1 MNVLRVE
8 RQGLVGEAWN
18 KILFLHKI
26 FLWHVICME
35 ERAMTKIGLPD
46 SNTGV
51 DPAARYA
58 TDAEVELADW
68 LRHRLE
74 ERYLG
79 SSDSPSD
86 MPVRAD
92 EVH

>member
-1 MNVLRVE
+1 
-8 RQGLVGEAWN
+8 
-18 KILFLHKI
+18 
-26 FLWHVICME
+26 
-35 ERAMTKIGLPD
+35 MTKIGLPD
-46 SNTGV
+46 LDTGV

-58 TDAEVELADW
+58 TDAEVEFAEW

-79 SSDSPSD
+79 SSDSPSEL
-86 MPVRAD
+86 PERAG